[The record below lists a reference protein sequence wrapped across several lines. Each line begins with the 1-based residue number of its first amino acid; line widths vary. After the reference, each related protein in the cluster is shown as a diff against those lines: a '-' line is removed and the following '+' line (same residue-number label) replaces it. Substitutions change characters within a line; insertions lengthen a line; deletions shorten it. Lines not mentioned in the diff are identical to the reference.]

1 MKNFNDILDEMEAD
15 NKFGQ
20 KNLEMEIQ
28 RCMDLTI
35 KYMRYHR
42 QYKESLVAMWAAY
55 NQAELAKQEY
65 YSGRGTGE
73 EYKDRSFNVTVKNNI
88 EMKRWIEGDPELV
101 AMNRVIQ
108 LTEDSL
114 DKIQTMLDSLK
125 YRPNHI
131 QTILE
136 IRKWDAG
143 V

>member
-1 MKNFNDILDEMEAD
+1 MKPFTEILDEMESD

-20 KNLEMEIQ
+20 NNLEMEIQ
-28 RCMDLTI
+28 RCLDLTI

-42 QYKESLVAMWAAY
+42 QYKESLVAMWGAY
-55 NQAELAKQEY
+55 NQSELSKQEY
-65 YSGRGTGE
+65 YAGRSLSE
-73 EYKDRSFNVTVKNNI
+73 EYMKKPFNVEVKNNI

-101 AMNRVIQ
+101 AMTKVIK

-114 DKIQTMLDSLK
+114 EKIQGMLDSLK